1 MRNQF
6 IFAIILSCF
15 GLSLSNCAST
25 KVVSDKDSSVDFAK
39 IRTYEFVGWAD
50 NSDEVLTRF
59 DRERIEAAF
68 AEEGRIRGITKATGK
83 PDVLVALFVVGEV
96 KTQQTATTTTTGMN
110 MGMGGMGMARGM
122 RHPGWGWGGG
132 MGMGMAQ
139 SHTVINESNYIEG
152 TLMIEFFD
160 PDKKVLIWQA
170 IGTKTV
176 NEDPKKREKGI
187 PKKVK
192 AIMKEYP
199 INPEK

>member
-1 MRNQF
+1 MKRLLYSS
-6 IFAIILSCF
+6 IAIACIALIVS
-15 GLSLSNCAST
+15 SCAST
-25 KVVSDKDSSVDFAK
+25 KVVSDKDNSVDFTK

-83 PDVLVALFVVGEV
+83 PDVMVALFVVGEV

-160 PDKKVLIWQA
+160 PEKKMLIWQA
-170 IGTKTV
+170 IGTKRV

-192 AIMKEYP
+192 AIMKSYP
-199 INPEK
+199 VKPEK